1 MRIFSVDGG
10 SKKLY
15 RVNKSA
21 VSNYEQEKTPKQT
34 NQPTN
39 QNRNKKNPYPNSN
52 SNKAPRPD
60 DKLLKSVM
68 LISLSNCISERLAD
82 SWSKPTVLE
91 EKELLAL
98 GSVSENVTKNSERVK
113 KFQISLLK
121 NEICIRNATPS
132 SISNG
137 GYENMILK
145 IIYLGDF

>member
-1 MRIFSVDGG
+1 MNRKKPQ
-10 SKKLY
+10 SK
-15 RVNKSA
+15 
-21 VSNYEQEKTPKQT
+21 PT
-34 NQPTN
+34 NQPKPK
-39 QNRNKKNPYPNSN
+39 QKNPLTPIAT
-52 SNKAPRPD
+52 KPQD
-60 DKLLKSVM
+60 QMHKLLKSVM

-91 EKELLAL
+91 EKELFAL

-121 NEICIRNATPS
+121 NEICIRNATLS